1 MLAFNENTIKVWD
14 LRKTAVIETIS
25 PSSSINN
32 VSFDFSGSLISISL
46 EKDVGLN
53 FVKQGKTVYLKKD
66 KSLIDDISE
75 FSFDKEVLNSIST
88 DGCLGFRVLSN
99 NKSILTTKKGKVYYN

>member
-1 MLAFNENTIKVWD
+1 MLAYNENTIKVWD
-14 LRKTAVIETIS
+14 LRKTAVIETICPTS
-25 PSSSINN
+25 PISE
-32 VSFDFSGSLISISL
+32 VCFDFSGSLISIAL

-66 KSLIDDISE
+66 KNSQDLPE
-75 FSFDKEVLNSIST
+75 FNFDKEVINSINT

-99 NKSILTTKKGKVYYN
+99 NKSILTTKKGKIYYN